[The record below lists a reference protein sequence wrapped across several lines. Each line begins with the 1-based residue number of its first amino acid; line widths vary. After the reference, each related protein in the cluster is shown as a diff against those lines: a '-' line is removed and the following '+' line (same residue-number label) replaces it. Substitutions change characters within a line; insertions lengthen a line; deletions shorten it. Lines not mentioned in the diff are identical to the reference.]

1 VTVNHLVVG
10 SSPTRGAIFMS
21 TYFLMIKVIIFVI
34 IIIFLSLIL
43 SDGIITSEIIDDQYN
58 NYKAISKNLNF

>member
-1 VTVNHLVVG
+1 
-10 SSPTRGAIFMS
+10 MS